1 MMSMQVT
8 STTSFIRF
16 TEPSSFPLIR
26 SRYCLYSNHGYLT
39 VDEEYTHQPEH
50 AHQLVCFEVACKQ
63 LRLLQHKH
71 SELRVCEVIFQR
83 QRDKWVSFCG

>member
-1 MMSMQVT
+1 MSMQVT
-8 STTSFIRF
+8 STTSSIRF

-26 SRYCLYSNHGYLT
+26 SRYCLYSLQHGYLT
-39 VDEEYTHQPEH
+39 VDEEYTYQPEH

-71 SELRVCEVIFQR
+71 PELMIREVRFQL
-83 QRDKWVSFCG
+83 QGHKWICLAG